1 MNCVARNQGGVS
13 QTIEAALRRIPASYT
28 KMERKTKRETVKN
41 REEEGLVGFESS
53 LLFQVGNGAEIKE

>member
-1 MNCVARNQGGVS
+1 
-13 QTIEAALRRIPASYT
+13 
-28 KMERKTKRETVKN
+28 MERETKGETVKN